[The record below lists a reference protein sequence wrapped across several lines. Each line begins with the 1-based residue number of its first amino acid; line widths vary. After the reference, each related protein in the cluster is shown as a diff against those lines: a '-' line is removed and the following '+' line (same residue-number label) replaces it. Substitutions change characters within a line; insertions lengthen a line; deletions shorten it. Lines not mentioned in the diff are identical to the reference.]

1 MMGLMAANVIL
12 SAFLSFSDDVWY
24 AYVGRPIPAWWSEW
38 SHLDDQRLGGL
49 LMWVPGEFIDFF
61 VVTVI
66 FAVWS
71 SGVKKKEEA
80 ARLRAAQ
87 ESAAEPEKTAEMAGT

>member
-1 MMGLMAANVIL
+1 
-12 SAFLSFSDDVWY
+12 
-24 AYVGRPIPAWWSEW
+24 
-38 SHLDDQRLGGL
+38 
-49 LMWVPGEFIDFF
+49 MWVPGEFIDFF

-87 ESAAEPEKTAEMAGT
+87 DSAAEPEKPAEMAGT